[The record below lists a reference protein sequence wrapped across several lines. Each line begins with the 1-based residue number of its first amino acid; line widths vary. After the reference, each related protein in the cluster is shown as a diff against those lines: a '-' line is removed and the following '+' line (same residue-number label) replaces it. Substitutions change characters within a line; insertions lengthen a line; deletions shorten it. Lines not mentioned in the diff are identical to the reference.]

1 MEIELTVLG
10 SAGSHP
16 QAGRVCSGYLVEAD
30 GTKLLLDAGNGS
42 TANLQR
48 FVGFGDLDA
57 VLVSHRHVDHC
68 IDLIGGY
75 YAMRFDPQRNHRLP
89 LYGPAEVAETLRG
102 LLSSDAPFAFDE
114 IYDTH
119 EVAAGDHLTFGAVS
133 VELFHS
139 VHPPPAVSMR
149 LTVGDSVLVYSGDTA
164 GGDDLIACAR
174 DADLLLCEAS
184 WAGDPA
190 DYPPGIHLTGRQAGE
205 VAARAGVKQLV
216 LTHVAGGTDRAAVL
230 TEAREAFDGPV
241 ELAEDLA
248 RYRIG

>member
-1 MEIELTVLG
+1 MAIELTVLG

-16 QAGRVCSGYLVEAD
+16 QAGRVCSGYLVEAGD
-30 GTKLLLDAGNGS
+30 TKLLLDAGNGS

-48 FVGFGDLDA
+48 FASFRDLDA
-57 VLVSHRHVDHC
+57 VLISHRHVDHC

-75 YAMRFDPQRNHRLP
+75 YAMRFDPQRTRRLP

-114 IYDTH
+114 VYDTH
-119 EVAAGDHLTFGAVS
+119 EVAPGDRLRFGAVS

-139 VHPPPAVSMR
+139 HHPPPTVSMR
-149 LTVGDSVLVYSGDTA
+149 ITVDRTVLVYSGDTA

-184 WAGDPA
+184 WAGDPS
-190 DYPPGIHLTGRQAGE
+190 DYPPDIHLTGRQAGE
-205 VAARAGVKQLV
+205 VAAAAGVKKLV
-216 LTHVAGGTDRAAVL
+216 LTHVAGGIDRAEVV